1 MAVFTAIAGAI
12 VGAIAGTAFTA
23 TLIGGI
29 VVGVVAAGL
38 AYGTAK
44 LLGVFDPP
52 DMGGDPGVK
61 IQVAPSTDNKIGVA
75 FGRNFMSGPI
85 TDVAI
90 TNQNDTMNY
99 CITLSEF
106 IPGATYTVNDIYWGD
121 AKLVFNNAN
130 VTNYIDPNST
140 TNTDWTN
147 KIRCRVYAGGTAST
161 NQVFPTTAKVDA
173 TTMMRHWTNTT
184 NYSMENLVFIMIEV
198 DYDAENGLT
207 GLGAISVD
215 LSVSVDNPG
224 EVLIRYL
231 NNDVWGAGLANDF
244 IDVSSITGTANTA
257 MKGYCDEQITYTP
270 NTGGS
275 TTIDRF
281 QTNGYIN
288 TNRPVLEN
296 IDRICRNANTYFTFD
311 GKQGKFKTVPNRAL
325 SSTELAN
332 CFVLNDDNI
341 VSKIGVQSTEL
352 YSLYNSV
359 KIEFADQNRK
369 DQTNTIVVET
379 PGADRNPGEQDNQLE
394 YRSELINNNIHA
406 QTLANIDLN
415 QSRNGLV
422 VQLDGDYS
430 TLQIDAGDV
439 VKLTNSVYGFTD
451 KLFRVMLNKEKLTN
465 EGMITCELTLLEYNA
480 DVYNQ
485 PAVTETDDEDD
496 PIDIPT
502 LPPIPPIF
510 PPGHLSNFF
519 FGVQQTSTSGSGT
532 NALFNVRANTSYP
545 FAYEDVYVISGGSG
559 YANADVVTVTGNTLR
574 GQTPANDLTFQV
586 AGVDGSGTIPVGV
599 LNATQNVTG
608 NANLY
613 SSNVSG
619 STGIIDR
626 FNIAD
631 FGAGGQ
637 VDTAPAANT
646 NLTANTATFAN
657 VAPTVPIDLANIEN
671 GKYTV
676 LTNATPLGELPGTG
690 VADYGI
696 RFGIDVKFANNDVI
710 NNYVSNGQSYQN
722 FDHIPTVVNSQG
734 EFEVTDQ
741 MVEANIRLEGF
752 NTLANVGGSPNTVG
766 FTNMKY
772 DMLRINKGEIE

>member
-90 TNQNDTMNY
+90 TNSNDTMNY
-99 CITLSEF
+99 CITLSEYVE
-106 IPGATYTVNDIYWGD
+106 GATYTVNNIYWGD
-121 AKLVFNNAN
+121 ARLVFNNAN
-130 VTNYIDPNST
+130 VTNYVDPNST
-140 TNTDWTN
+140 TNTNWTD

-161 NQVFPTTAKVDA
+161 HQVFPTSSKVDA
-173 TTMMRHWTNTT
+173 TTMMRHWTDTT
-184 NYSMENLVFIMIEV
+184 NYSMEDLVFIMVEV
-198 DYDAENGLT
+198 DYDAENSLT
-207 GLGAISVD
+207 GLGAITVD
-215 LSVSVDNPG
+215 LTVSIDNPG
-224 EVLIRYL
+224 DVLQRYL
-231 NNDVWGAGLANDF
+231 NNTTWGAGLANTF
-244 IDVSSITGTANTA
+244 IDTTSIIGTANTA
-257 MKGYCDEQITYTP
+257 MKGYCDEQITYT
-270 NTGGS
+270 NKANSS

-311 GKQGKFKTVPNRAL
+311 GKIGKFKTVPNRAL

-359 KIEFADQNRK
+359 KVEFADQNRK
-369 DQTNTIVVET
+369 DQTNTIVVNT

-406 QTLANIDLN
+406 ETLANIDLN
-415 QSRNGLV
+415 QSRNGMV
-422 VQLDGDYS
+422 IQLTGDYS

-439 VKLTNSVYGFTD
+439 VKLTNTVYGFTD
-451 KLFRVMLNKEKLTN
+451 KLFRVMLNKEKLSN

-480 DVYNQ
+480 DVYSQ
-485 PAVTETDDEDD
+485 PAVTETPDEDD
-496 PIDIPT
+496 PIDIPIIPP
-502 LPPIPPIF
+502 LPPII
-510 PPGHLSNFF
+510 PPGILNNFF
-519 FGVQQTSTSGSGT
+519 FGVTQTGTSGSGA
-532 NALFNVRANTSYP
+532 NAVFSVRANISSP
-545 FAYEDVYVISGGSG
+545 FAYEQVFVVSGGSG
-559 YANADVVTVTGNTLR
+559 YANADVITVTGDRLR
-574 GQTPANDLTFQV
+574 GRSPTNDLTFQV
-586 AGVDGSGTIPVGV
+586 AGVDGSGTIPTV
-599 LNATQNVTG
+599 LNATQNITG
-608 NANLY
+608 NAAIRAN
-613 SSNVSG
+613 SG
-619 STGIIDR
+619 RFGNIIDKDM
-626 FNIAD
+626 IAS

-646 NLTANTATFAN
+646 SLAANTAVFAN
-657 VAPTVPIDLANIEN
+657 IAPKVPIDLANIEN

-676 LTNATPLGELPGTG
+676 LTNATPLGEMPGTNA
-690 VADYGI
+690 ADYGI
-696 RFGIDVKFANNDVI
+696 RFGIDVDFANNETI
-710 NNYVSNGQSYQN
+710 ENFVSNGQSYQN
-722 FDHIPTVVNSQG
+722 FSHIPSVINSQG
-734 EFEVTDQ
+734 EFEVTDE
-741 MVEANIRLEGF
+741 MVSANIRLEGF
-752 NTLANVGGSPNTVG
+752 NTLANVGGNASTVG
-766 FTNMKY
+766 FTNLKY
-772 DMLRINKGEIE
+772 DMLRITKGELE